1 MCCPNTDPAS
11 FQSLLESDGD
21 LTSQHYVV
29 TFKADTRIN
38 CLRTIAEIEDALEPD
53 LPDRNWI
60 WIEGAP
66 VFDSP
71 ITVHYAYSPALDR
84 NYNSRIATINSDL
97 RDKGFEPQQFNFDKF
112 PKRLSGVDTW
122 NQLKTMV
129 VVQLID
135 VPHATYT
142 ICHLNI

>member
-11 FQSLLESDGD
+11 FQSLLESTGD

-38 CLRTIAEIEDALEPD
+38 CLGKIAEIEDILEPD
-53 LPDRNWI
+53 SPDRNWI

-66 VFDSP
+66 IFDSP
-71 ITVHYAYSPALDR
+71 ITVHYAYSTEPGR
-84 NYNSRIATINSDL
+84 NYDSRIATINSDL

-112 PKRLSGVDTW
+112 PKRLSWCGHMQSTEDHGCCPAHRCLRM
-122 NQLKTMV
+122 QPI
-129 VVQLID
+129 QY
-135 VPHATYT
+135 AT
-142 ICHLNI
+142 